1 MAFNDIDKFSTIKR
15 CGQIIQTH
23 KLVYPPEKKKVNLYQ
38 QDRESSW
45 LNYYFLELFAAA

>member
-23 KLVYPPEKKKVNLYQ
+23 KLVYPPEKKKKLIYTSKI
-38 QDRESSW
+38 ESQVG
-45 LNYYFLELFAAA
+45 